1 VSMTWMAA
9 TPLLALHLDLSDSK
23 PSRPV
28 LGVWITR
35 LSMLALFSLI
45 WAALHA
51 ELNPSLPQSVKAFRI
66 NVSLFTMVVMGIV
79 IFWRQRLLRSEL
91 SLFLERS

>member
-1 VSMTWMAA
+1 MAWMAA
-9 TPLLALHLDLSDSK
+9 VPLLARRLDLSDSE

-28 LGVWITR
+28 LGVWVTR

-51 ELNPSLPQSVKAFRI
+51 ELNPSLPQPVKALALTP
-66 NVSLFTMVVMGIV
+66 S
-79 IFWRQRLLRSEL
+79 S
-91 SLFLERS
+91 